1 MLHRLKTNKIIKFL
15 ILSDLSFWAGWGFIT
30 PIFAIFIVQKIEGAT
45 ALTVGI
51 ATAVFWIV
59 RSLFMVPIG
68 VFLDSTKSEKDD
80 FFAMVLGLFLNGFVP
95 IGYLFAH
102 TPEHLYFLQAI
113 YGFGMALMYSGWM
126 SIFSKHIDKGKE
138 STQWN
143 MDLTAVG
150 IGLSLA
156 GVLGGWSVDKY
167 GFNLV
172 FWVAGILIFLG
183 GLTALVLRKEIVK
196 V

>member
-30 PIFAIFIVQKIEGAT
+30 PIFAIFIVQKIDGAT

-59 RSLFMVPIG
+59 RSLFMIPIG

-102 TPEHLYFLQAI
+102 TAGHLYFLQAI

-150 IGLSLA
+150 VGLSLA

-167 GFNLV
+167 GFDLV
-172 FWVAGILIFLG
+172 FWIAGILIFAG
-183 GLTALVLRKEIVK
+183 GLVALALRKEIVK
-196 V
+196 G